1 MATTDRWA
9 DWVLRTR
16 HGDSPARHAEAMR
29 VLGPIRDRVLDGAAP
44 APGETVLDVGCGDGL
59 LGFAALDRVAPDGV
73 VVFSDVSAALLEHC
87 RATAEAAR
95 GRPTAAGSSTPD
107 CRSWPA
113 IPDGS
118 VDVVVLRSVLLYV
131 RDKPACLRALH
142 RVLRPGGRL
151 SLFEPVNSFGFPEP
165 PGRLWTFD
173 VSAAVR
179 ELADRVAAAARADRP
194 ADDPIVDYD
203 ERDLLA
209 AAEAAGFAEL
219 SLAYEARVGADVGF
233 GLTRVPIGEMLG
245 IAPNPTSPT
254 YGELL
259 DRALDPAE
267 RDRLVAHLAAQPP
280 ERRLARLAVAY
291 SRRPPPRLARRL
303 ASLLAAR
310 LGRVSK
316 VIGARPGSAART
328 TPPR

>member
-1 MATTDRWA
+1 MATSDRWA
-9 DWVLRTR
+9 GWVLRTR
-16 HGDSPARHAEAMR
+16 HGGDPARLEQAMA

-59 LGFAALDRVAPDGV
+59 LAFAALDRVAPDGA
-73 VVFSDVSAALLEHC
+73 VVFSDISEALLEHC
-87 RATAEAAR
+87 R
-95 GRPTAAGSSTPD
+95 GTAAALGVADRCRFVHTGLPD
-107 CRSWPA
+107 LAGVPA
-113 IPDGS
+113 GS

-131 RDKPACLRALH
+131 RDKPACLRSLH

-151 SLFEPVNSFGFPEP
+151 SLFEPVNSFGCPEP
-165 PGRLWTFD
+165 PDRLWTFD
-173 VSAAVR
+173 VSAVR

-194 ADDPIVDYD
+194 ADDPILDYD

-209 AAEAAGFAEL
+209 AAEAAGFTD
-219 SLAYEARVGADVGF
+219 LALVYEARVGRNDRF
-233 GLTRVPIGEMLG
+233 GLTREPIESLLG

-254 YGELL
+254 YGEML

-291 SRRPPPRLARRL
+291 LSGRRP
-303 ASLLAAR
+303 
-310 LGRVSK
+310 G
-316 VIGARPGSAART
+316 
-328 TPPR
+328 

>member
-9 DWVLRTR
+9 EWVLRTR

-73 VVFSDVSAALLEHC
+73 VVFSDVSAPLLEHC
-87 RATAEAAR
+87 RGTAEAV
-95 GRPTAAGSSTPD
+95 GAAGR
-107 CRSWPA
+107 CRFVVAGLPELA
-113 IPDGS
+113 GIPDGS

-151 SLFEPVNSFGFPEP
+151 SLFEPVNSFGSPEP
-165 PGRLWTFD
+165 PGRLWSFD
-173 VSAAVR
+173 VSAVR
-179 ELADRVAAAARADRP
+179 DLADRVAAAARADRP

-233 GLTRVPIGEMLG
+233 GLTRVPIREMLG

-259 DRALDPAE
+259 DRALDPTE
-267 RDRLVAHLAAQPP
+267 RERLVAHLADQPP
-280 ERRLARLAVAY
+280 ERRRARLAVAY
-291 SRRPPPRLARRL
+291 LTAHRPA
-303 ASLLAAR
+303 
-310 LGRVSK
+310 
-316 VIGARPGSAART
+316 
-328 TPPR
+328 